1 MNKYKVYILGP
12 TVRQN

>member
-12 TVRQN
+12 TIRQN